1 MQSRK
6 GVNAADAQ
14 LREAAEANGGDGK
27 FEATET
33 KVGCY
38 CWGQKCFG
46 DKYGIGRWNCVNLA
60 MKEGEFSADVVETGV
75 CCFNCNICRCNC
87 QATFNENKC
96 HTIANG
102 LKKNAE
108 NSKSIET
115 RKSQRG
121 GGCSLFFDYV
131 KNNLDNYS
139 VQEFQNVDSC
149 SEFKIVTNIATKT
162 AIDASNNTAM
172 QCNPYI
178 MWGLQ
183 EIIPCHW
190 MNIQMTPPGGAKK
203 VSMSLQQARKELKG
217 RG

>member
-1 MQSRK
+1 MGRA
-6 GVNAADAQ
+6 V
-14 LREAAEANGGDGK
+14 L
-27 FEATET
+27 
-33 KVGCY
+33 
-38 CWGQKCFG
+38 
-46 DKYGIGRWNCVNLA
+46 GIGCWKCVDLA
-60 MKEGEFSADVVETGV
+60 MKEGKFSANVVETGV
-75 CCFNCNICRCNC
+75 CRFDCDVCRCNS
-87 QATFNENKC
+87 QATFNENKR
-96 HTIANG
+96 HTITNG

-108 NSKSIET
+108 NSKPIKT
-115 RKSQRG
+115 RESQREG
-121 GGCSLFFDYV
+121 GRSLFFDYA
-131 KNNLDNYS
+131 KNNLNKYS
-139 VQEFQNVDSC
+139 VREFQNVDSC
-149 SEFKIVTNIATKT
+149 SKFEIVTNIAMKT